1 MLPPTSVLRGA
12 SVRVKLVAALAATLV
27 LIVGGFGWVLD
38 QRENARRLAEFD
50 ARATRIVQVLARGLA
65 YPLWNVDVNA
75 IDTLLDT
82 VGSNVEIASIKIKAT
97 GYGRVVPLRGQDQ
110 DTAET
115 SDTFTREQS
124 IQYVAADGVAQHVG
138 DIRIVF
144 TRAPLWRAVAQARL
158 ALLGM
163 MVALLVAVFGVTYL
177 LIGRIVRRP
186 LARLDDTMA
195 RFTGG
200 DFAARC
206 SVDSGDELGRLG
218 ARFNAMAERLTAST
232 EALRRH
238 SGQLEALVHERTAE
252 LALAVERAEVANQAK
267 STFLANMSHEI
278 RTPMNAILGMSY
290 LALESGL
297 NPQQHNYVQ
306 KVHGSAESLLGIIN
320 DILDFSKIEAGKLDI
335 ERIPFNLGDVLDNL
349 ANLVG
354 MKAEEKGLELLFAL
368 PPQLPKALLGDPMRL
383 GQILLNL
390 GNNAVKFTE
399 RGEVAVAI
407 EVLEREGDSVQLRF
421 EVRDTGIGISPEHQQ
436 QLFQPFSQADA
447 STSRRYG
454 GTGLGLAISQ
464 QLTRLM
470 GGELG
475 IDSAPGQGSRFHF
488 SLRFGLQAVLD
499 APPTAPSM
507 ESLRGTR
514 MLIVDD
520 NAAAREVLS
529 GMASALGLHADTAV
543 DGGDALRQ
551 VERAEADDAP
561 YALVLLDWKMPGID
575 GIECAQR
582 LRQRQGGRHPAPTVL
597 MLTAFSRA
605 EALQQIAECQL
616 TIGALLTK
624 PVTPSTL
631 LDACSTALGLV
642 LQPATRSARR
652 EEALLGHR
660 ANLSGAR
667 ILLVEDNPI
676 NRELA
681 SEMLSRAG
689 VVVSLA
695 ANGQEALALLRR
707 QAFDG
712 VLMDCQM
719 PVLDGYAA
727 TRALR
732 QEPGL
737 RELPVIAMTA
747 DAMVGDRDKVLA
759 AGMNDHIA
767 KPINVDAMFATLA
780 RWVRP
785 ARTDE
790 AVAAGRSATT
800 DPRAELLALP
810 GVDARAA
817 LDGLMGD
824 AALLRDLLCV
834 FCDRETDFPQRF
846 GAARAAGDAEAALR
860 IAHDLKSEAGTFAM
874 RALEPAAA
882 ALEQACKTGAADADI
897 DALARDAARLL
908 APVIAGLQRLRP

>member
-1 MLPPTSVLRGA
+1 MVPPISALRGA
-12 SVRVKLVAALAATLV
+12 SVRAKLAAALAATLV

-38 QRENARRLAEFD
+38 RRETERRLAEFD
-50 ARATRIVQVLARGLA
+50 SRATRIVQVLARGLA

-75 IDTLLDT
+75 IDTLLDS
-82 VGSNVEIASIKIKAT
+82 VGSNVEIASITIKAT
-97 GYGRVVPLRGQDQ
+97 GYGRVVPLRGQGQ
-110 DTAET
+110 DAVAAQ
-115 SDTFTREQS
+115 DTFTRDQS
-124 IQYVAADGVAQHVG
+124 IEYVSADGVAQHVG
-138 DIRIVF
+138 DIHIVF

-158 ALLGM
+158 VLLGM

-186 LARLDDTMA
+186 LARLDDTME
-195 RFTGG
+195 RFAGG

-206 SVDSGDELGRLG
+206 PVDSGDELGRLG

-252 LALAVERAEVANQAK
+252 LAQAVERAEVANQAK
-267 STFLANMSHEI
+267 GTFLANMSHEI

-335 ERIPFNLGDVLDNL
+335 ENIPFNLGDVLDNL
-349 ANLVG
+349 ANLLG

-368 PPQLPKALLGDPMRL
+368 PLQLPKALTGDPTRL
-383 GQILLNL
+383 SQILLNL

-407 EVLEREGDSVQLRF
+407 EVIERDGDSVRLRF
-421 EVRDTGIGISPEHQQ
+421 DVRDTGIGISPEQQQ

-475 IDSAPGQGSRFHF
+475 IDSVPGRGSRFHF
-488 SLRFGLQAVLD
+488 SLRFGLQAVPE
-499 APPTAPSM
+499 APPTAPGR
-507 ESLRGTR
+507 EGLRGTR

-520 NAAAREVLS
+520 NAAAREVLA
-529 GMASALGLHADTAV
+529 GMASALGLTADTAV

-575 GIECAQR
+575 GIECAQL

-605 EALQQIAECQL
+605 EALQQLAKSQL
-616 TIGALLTK
+616 TVGALLTK

-631 LDACSTALGLV
+631 LDACSSVLGLAS
-642 LQPATRSARR
+642 QPGTRSARR

-667 ILLVEDNPI
+667 VLLVEDNPI

-689 VVVSLA
+689 INVSLA

-707 QAFDG
+707 QVFDG

-719 PVLDGYAA
+719 PVMDGYAA

-747 DAMVGDRDKVLA
+747 DAMVGDRDKVIA

-785 ARTDE
+785 ARAEE
-790 AVAAGRSATT
+790 AVAAGNGVKT
-800 DPRAELLALP
+800 DPRAELLTLP
-810 GVDARAA
+810 GVDGRAA
-817 LDGLMGD
+817 LDGLMDD

-834 FCDRETDFPQRF
+834 FRDRESDFPLRF
-846 GAARAAGDAEAALR
+846 SAARDAGDAEAALR

-882 ALEQACKTGAADADI
+882 ALEQACKAGAADADI
-897 DALARDAARLL
+897 DALARDVARLL
-908 APVIAGLQRLRP
+908 APVIAGLQRLR

>member
-1 MLPPTSVLRGA
+1 MLRPTSALRRA

-38 QRENARRLAEFD
+38 ERENARRLVEFD

-75 IDTLLDT
+75 IDTLLDG
-82 VGSNVEIASIKIKAT
+82 VGSSNEIASIKLTAT
-97 GYGRVVPLRGQDQ
+97 GYGRVVPLRGQGQ
-110 DTAET
+110 DAAET
-115 SDTFTREQS
+115 SDTFTREQA
-124 IQYVAADGVAQHVG
+124 IQYIAADGVAQHVG

-158 ALLGM
+158 ALLGI
-163 MVALLVAVFGVTYL
+163 MVVLLLAMFAVTYL

-195 RFTGG
+195 RFADG

-206 SVDSGDELGRLG
+206 RVDSGDELGRLG

-238 SGQLEALVHERTAE
+238 SERLEELVQERTAE
-252 LALAVERAEVANQAK
+252 LALAVERAEVANEAK

-297 NPQQHNYVQ
+297 NPQQHHYVRR
-306 KVHGSAESLLGIIN
+306 VHASAESLLGIIN
-320 DILDFSKIEAGKLDI
+320 DILDFSKIEAGKLDL
-335 ERIPFNLGDVLDNL
+335 ENIPFSLGDVMDNL
-349 ANLVG
+349 ANQVG
-354 MKAEEKGLELLFAL
+354 MVAEEKGLELLFAL
-368 PPQLPKALLGDPMRL
+368 PPDLPKALLGDPTRL
-383 GQILLNL
+383 GQVLLNL

-399 RGEVAVAI
+399 HGEVVVAI
-407 EVLEREGDSVQLRF
+407 EVVERDAASAQLRF
-421 EVRDTGIGISPEHQQ
+421 EVRDSGIGISPEQQQ
-436 QLFQPFSQADA
+436 QLFRPFSQADA

-464 QLTRLM
+464 HLAHLM

-475 IDSAPGQGSRFHF
+475 VDSVPGRGSNFHV
-488 SLRFGLQAVLD
+488 SLRFGLQATPA
-499 APPTAPSM
+499 APPPAIARKG
-507 ESLRGTR
+507 LRGTR
-514 MLIVDD
+514 VLIVDD
-520 NAAAREVLS
+520 NAAARTVLA
-529 GMASALGLHADTAV
+529 GMTAALGLRADTAV
-543 DGGDALRQ
+543 DGRDALDQ
-551 VERAEADDAP
+551 IERADTDDEP
-561 YALVLLDWKMPGID
+561 YELVLLDWKMPGID
-575 GIECAQR
+575 GIECAHL
-582 LRQRQGGRHPAPTVL
+582 LRQREGARHPMPTVL
-597 MLTAFSRA
+597 MLTAFSRIEASQRLA
-605 EALQQIAECQL
+605 ERQL
-616 TIGALLTK
+616 AVGALLTK
-624 PVTPSTL
+624 PVTPSSL
-631 LDACSTALGLV
+631 FDACSTALGLA

-652 EEALLGHR
+652 EEAMLGHQ
-660 ANLSGAR
+660 ASLSGAR
-667 ILLVEDNPI
+667 ILLVEDNPL

-689 VVVSLA
+689 IVVSTA
-695 ANGQEALALLRR
+695 VNGQEALDLLRR
-707 QAFDG
+707 ESFDG

-732 QEPGL
+732 QEPSL

-767 KPINVDAMFATLA
+767 KPIRVDEMFATLA

-785 ARTDE
+785 ARAGEARAPGPGTD
-790 AVAAGRSATT
+790 ADRRAA
-800 DPRAELLALP
+800 LLVLP
-810 GVDARAA
+810 GVDGKAA
-817 LDGLMGD
+817 LAGLMDD
-824 AALLRDLLCV
+824 AALFRHVLRV
-834 FCDRETDFPQRF
+834 FRDRESDFPQRF
-846 GAARAAGDAEAALR
+846 GSARASGETAAATR
-860 IAHDLKSEAGTFAM
+860 MAHDLKSEAGTLGM
-874 RALEPAAA
+874 QALQQAAA
-882 ALEQACKTGAADADI
+882 ALEEAAKAGAEDAAVDP
-897 DALARDAARLL
+897 LARDVAHLL
-908 APVIAGLQRLRP
+908 GPVIAGLQGLGP

>member
-1 MLPPTSVLRGA
+1 
-12 SVRVKLVAALAATLV
+12 VRAKLAAALAATLV

-38 QRENARRLAEFD
+38 RRETERRLADFD
-50 ARATRIVQVLARGLA
+50 SRATRIVQLLARGLA

-75 IDTLLDT
+75 VDTLLDS
-82 VGSNVEIASIKIKAT
+82 VGTSVDIASIKITAT
-97 GYGRVVPLRGQDQ
+97 GYGRVVPLRGQGQ
-110 DTAET
+110 DAAAT
-115 SDTFTREQS
+115 SDTFTRDQS
-124 IQYVAADGVAQHVG
+124 IQYVAADGMSQHVG

-144 TRAPLWRAVAQARL
+144 TRAPLWHAVAQGRL

-186 LARLDDTMA
+186 LARLDDTME
-195 RFTGG
+195 RFAGG

-206 SVDSGDELGRLG
+206 PVDSGDELGRLG
-218 ARFNAMAERLTAST
+218 VRFNAMAERLTAST

-238 SGQLEALVHERTAE
+238 SGQLEAQVHERTAE

-267 STFLANMSHEI
+267 GTFLANMSHEI

-335 ERIPFNLGDVLDNL
+335 ENIPFNLGDVLDNL

-368 PPQLPKALLGDPMRL
+368 PLQLPKALLGDPMRL

-407 EVLEREGDSVQLRF
+407 EVVERDGDSVQLRF
-421 EVRDTGIGISPEHQQ
+421 DVRDTGIGISPEQQQ

-475 IDSAPGQGSRFHF
+475 LDSAPGRGSRFHF

-499 APPTAPSM
+499 APPTAPGR
-507 ESLRGTR
+507 EGLRGTR
-514 MLIVDD
+514 MLVVDD
-520 NAAAREVLS
+520 NAAAREVLA
-529 GMASALGLHADTAV
+529 GMASALGLTADTAV

-551 VERAEADDAP
+551 VARAEADDAP
-561 YALVLLDWKMPGID
+561 YELVLLDWKMPGID
-575 GIECAQR
+575 GIECAR
-582 LRQRQGGRHPAPTVL
+582 LLRQRQGGRHPAPTVL
-597 MLTAFSRA
+597 MLTAFSRT
-605 EALQQIAECQL
+605 EALQQLAKSEL
-616 TIGALLTK
+616 AIGALLTK

-631 LDACSTALGLV
+631 LDACSTALGLA
-642 LQPATRSARR
+642 LQPTTRSARR

-667 ILLVEDNPI
+667 VLLVEDNPI

-689 VVVSLA
+689 INVSLA
-695 ANGQEALALLRR
+695 TNGQEALALLRR
-707 QAFDG
+707 QTFDG

-719 PVLDGYAA
+719 PVMDGYAA

-732 QEPGL
+732 EEPGL

-747 DAMVGDRDKVLA
+747 DAMVGDRDKVIA
-759 AGMNDHIA
+759 AGMNDHIS

-785 ARTDE
+785 ARAEE
-790 AVAAGRSATT
+790 AVAAGNGVTT
-800 DPRAELLALP
+800 DPRADLLALP
-810 GVDARAA
+810 GVDGRAA
-817 LDGLMGD
+817 LSGLMDD
-824 AALLRDLLCV
+824 ATLLRDLLCV
-834 FCDRETDFPQRF
+834 FRDRESDFPQRF
-846 GAARAAGDAEAALR
+846 GAARDAGDAEAALR

-874 RALEPAAA
+874 PALEHAAA
-882 ALEQACKTGAADADI
+882 ALEQACKAGAADADI
-897 DALARDAARLL
+897 EALARDASRLL